1 MRSLR
6 EQYGG
11 EPKQLFLKN
20 IKSCVHKLTEID
32 VVYPLY
38 AHTVSPYNV
47 LVTNTK
53 NNQTASQ
60 NKEQHCY
67 ANLIKSYL

>member
-1 MRSLR
+1 MGASLSN
-6 EQYGG
+6 YSF
-11 EPKQLFLKN
+11 FLKN
-20 IKSCVHKLTEID
+20 IKSCVHKLTKIA
-32 VVYPLY
+32 VVYSLY

-53 NNQTASQ
+53 TNQTVSQ